1 MADCR
6 NSTDRPHN
14 ADGRKSSMPPLFYL
28 KCLQNAD
35 PTSPKRGRAC
45 NGNRAFE
52 YVRSHS
58 IVLQLGRAERTRGL
72 LAHLEVILS
81 QQLTRRHNPPT
92 GSCNSLVERQAQKH
106 NGTKKKNK
114 LPNESRALYFLFLVL
129 FSPFLFSL
137 SPFSYRRNPDP
148 GGAQSRLP
156 SPLPTMVRAWHLSSR
171 GHLIPC
177 FPRRLFYG
185 GPY

>member
-28 KCLQNAD
+28 KCLQNADAD

-106 NGTKKKNK
+106 YGTKKKK
-114 LPNESRALYFLFLVL
+114 QVSKRKPRFIFFVPRIIFAF
-129 FSPFLFSL
+129 PLFSL
-137 SPFSYRRNPDP
+137 SLF
-148 GGAQSRLP
+148 LP
-156 SPLPTMVRAWHLSSR
+156 P
-171 GHLIPC
+171 
-177 FPRRLFYG
+177 
-185 GPY
+185 